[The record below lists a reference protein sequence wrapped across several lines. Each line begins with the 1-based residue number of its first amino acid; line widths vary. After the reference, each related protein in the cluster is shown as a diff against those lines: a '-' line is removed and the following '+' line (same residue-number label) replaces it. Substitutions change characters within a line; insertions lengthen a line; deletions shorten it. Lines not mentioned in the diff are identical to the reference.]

1 MTYNPDAENQGA
13 QHLFDGF
20 TPERLPDL
28 YAWLS
33 RRNIDANV
41 TPHSLILGLLDADA
55 AGVGPAPGTQPDVYA
70 LAALGRAERVVAPV
84 VEPPQRPWWRFF

>member
-1 MTYNPDAENQGA
+1 MTYNPDEGNQDA
-13 QHLFDGF
+13 QFLFDAF

-41 TPHSLILGLLDADA
+41 APHNLIRRLIDEDA
-55 AGVGPAPGTQPDVYA
+55 AGVGPAPGDAPDPFA
-70 LAALGRAERVVAPV
+70 LAALGRAARVELTPS
-84 VEPPQRPWWRFF
+84 PRRPWWRRLI